1 MAVWYRR
8 LLAVLIALGVLAGI
22 PDAAA
27 RVATESAN
35 RSIELA
41 MGQKTFS
48 DLARAEGL
56 TPTAFL
62 RQMRAA
68 GVHGL
73 GVSETTLSGLASA
86 GQAVVRTGAAWQ
98 ADRAAAGVAPLAFPL
113 HAHRVYV
120 LVRSASLAA
129 WLGGALRASLRP
141 GTPVHTHRLGGGT
154 VFGMPGSLT
163 ELEAV
168 PLGFAPGS
176 FALARSL
183 GFDVLPRL
191 QDTPWGLGA
200 TATSALLRRVSG
212 AGVPVHVI
220 VFAGSGVGVLGY
232 PHHLNLVAAWMRRH
246 HVLLGA
252 VESPSQRTNVDQPGI
267 RRLDAALGQRTVR
280 VYSVPPWLVNKY
292 THAYARTSLMS
303 AVVERNLRV
312 LYLHPLLKGPHGA
325 ATGIAATN
333 VAFYRSV
340 VSTLTSRGFV
350 LGTPRPFASISVPLW
365 ARVLQTWA
373 VVAAGLWLLTA
384 LLPELRRWG
393 WWPLVVLGLVF
404 AAAAAVS
411 SRLEPLLAALGA
423 ASVFGGLAVVHAAG
437 RWRRWSEE
445 STRPAWPR
453 LWLRGVGLA
462 VTMAAITGIG
472 AYLVATLL
480 GSTAFLLD
488 WSYFRGVKVTF
499 LGTPLLAAVA
509 FAVYVGLAADG
520 PPVRRLWDELRWA
533 GRQVV
538 LYRHLLAFLVLGA
551 IGGYYLLRSGNVA
564 STLVPSIELR
574 ERDLLANFFTYRP
587 LEKEFLVG
595 YPAILLLPLCAA
607 WRQRWGYLVLL
618 LGAAVGQVSIIDAF
632 VTLRTPL
639 LNSTLR
645 ETYGLLL
652 GIGTGTLGLAAVAL
666 LLWWCLPRRHGSP
679 GVPGPG

>member
-1 MAVWYRR
+1 MGVWYRR
-8 LLAVLIALGVLAGI
+8 ILVLLIALGVLAGI

-27 RVATESAN
+27 RVATETAN
-35 RSIELA
+35 RSVELA
-41 MGQKTFS
+41 MGQHTFS
-48 DLARAEGL
+48 NLARAEAL
-56 TPTAFL
+56 APATLL

-68 GVHGL
+68 GVRGL

-86 GQAVVRTGAAWQ
+86 GQAVVRTGAAWR

-113 HAHRVYV
+113 HAHHVYV
-120 LVRSASLAA
+120 LVRSGSLAV

-141 GTPVHTHRLGGGT
+141 GTPVHSHPLGGGT
-154 VFGMPGSLT
+154 VFGLTGSLT
-163 ELEAV
+163 QREAV
-168 PLGFAPGS
+168 PIGFAPGS

-183 GFDVLPRL
+183 GLDVLPRL

-200 TATSALLRRVSG
+200 QAIAALLRRVSA

-246 HVLLGA
+246 HLLLGA
-252 VESPSQRTNVDQPGI
+252 VESPSQRTNVAQPGI

-280 VYSVPPWLVNKY
+280 VYSVPTWLVNKY

-312 LYLHPLLKGPHGA
+312 LYVHPLLKGQHLA
-325 ATGIAATN
+325 AINA
-333 VAFYRSV
+333 AFYRSV

-404 AAAAAVS
+404 AGAAAAS
-411 SRLEPLLAALGA
+411 TRLEPLLAALGA
-423 ASVFGGLAVVHAAG
+423 ASVFGGLAVVHAAV
-437 RWRRWSEE
+437 RWRHWSQEP
-445 STRPAWPR
+445 TRPTWPR

-462 VTMAAITGIG
+462 VTMAAITAIG

-480 GSTAFLLD
+480 GSTPFLLD

-499 LGTPLLAAVA
+499 LGTPFLAAVA
-509 FAVYVGLAADG
+509 FAVYVGLSADG

-564 STLVPSIELR
+564 SSLVPSIELR

-639 LNSTLR
+639 LNSALR

-666 LLWWCLPRRHGSP
+666 LLWWLVPRRNGSP
-679 GVPGPG
+679 GVPGSG

>member
-1 MAVWYRR
+1 MGVWYRR
-8 LLAVLIALGVLAGI
+8 ILVLLIALGVLAGI

-27 RVATESAN
+27 RVATETAN

-41 MGQKTFS
+41 MGQQTFS
-48 DLARAEGL
+48 NLARAEAL
-56 TPTAFL
+56 APATLL
-62 RQMRAA
+62 RQMRSA
-68 GVHGL
+68 GVRGL
-73 GVSETTLSGLASA
+73 GVSETTLSGLAGA

-113 HAHRVYV
+113 HAHHVYV
-120 LVRSASLAA
+120 LVRSGSLAA
-129 WLGGALRASLRP
+129 WLGAALRASLRP
-141 GTPVHTHRLGGGT
+141 GTPIHTHSLAEGT

-163 ELEAV
+163 QLEAV

-183 GFDVLPRL
+183 GLDVLPRL

-200 TATSALLRRVSG
+200 QATTALLRRVSG

-246 HVLLGA
+246 HLLLGA

-267 RRLDAALGQRTVR
+267 RRLNAALGQRTVR
-280 VYSVPPWLVNKY
+280 VYSVPTWLVNKY
-292 THAYARTSLMS
+292 TQAYARTSLMS

-312 LYLHPLLKGPHGA
+312 LYLHPLLKGQHL
-325 ATGIAATN
+325 AATN
-333 VAFYRSV
+333 AAFYRSV

-350 LGTPRPFASISVPLW
+350 LGTPRPFATISVPLW
-365 ARVLQTWA
+365 ARVLQSWA

-384 LLPELRRWG
+384 LLPQVRRWG

-404 AAAAAVS
+404 AAAAAAS
-411 SRLEPLLAALGA
+411 TRLEPLLAALGA

-445 STRPAWPR
+445 ATRPAWPR

-462 VTMAAITGIG
+462 VTMAAITAIG

-480 GSTAFLLD
+480 GSTPFLLD

-499 LGTPLLAAVA
+499 LGTPFLAAVA

-538 LYRHLLAFLVLGA
+538 LYRHVLAFLVLGA
-551 IGGYYLLRSGNVA
+551 IGAYYLLRSGNVA
-564 STLVPSIELR
+564 SSLVPSIELR

-632 VTLRTPL
+632 ITLRTPL
-639 LNSTLR
+639 LNSALR

-652 GIGTGTLGLAAVAL
+652 GIGTGTLGLAAVAV
-666 LLWWCLPRRHGSP
+666 LLWWWVPRRSGPP
-679 GVPGPG
+679 GGVRETG